1 MKYVKFIMAVYSAK
15 EGECNI
21 ETSFR
26 VLDEIIRNPGQSF
39 SKITPLSFL

>member
-21 ETSFR
+21 ETFR